1 MDSNQNFPNDE
12 DLQLPF
18 VGGPKMC
25 PTNPRWRTATILKNR
40 KSPYLLNRFL
50 PIWWNLA
57 R

>member
-50 PIWWNLA
+50 PI
-57 R
+57 